1 MQHFPALRMVAA
13 LAAVLLISTGC
24 GKKDGS
30 TSKSSAPAE
39 KEDWVQTADVTP
51 EERVYLDYGRGV
63 IESVAARSYSA
74 FYDELSSHARARM
87 SLNQFMPEEDEAAF
101 AKREKQPKVNVAL
114 PEFEQLMIQT
124 EQKFGQP
131 LAPLDLHV
139 HSSDPKIL
147 SGNTQGLDAIDAM
160 FAIGNM
166 PASIPAAIRKTSLR
180 AKIKVSLS
188 AEDLAKTAK
197 AYEVSVEEL
206 QKDPDFQPYFTLKL
220 VLVDEAGQLKVGYF
234 EFLPPSMM
242 D

>member
-1 MQHFPALRMVAA
+1 
-13 LAAVLLISTGC
+13 
-24 GKKDGS
+24 
-30 TSKSSAPAE
+30 
-39 KEDWVQTADVTP
+39 
-51 EERVYLDYGRGV
+51 
-63 IESVAARSYSA
+63 
-74 FYDELSSHARARM
+74 
-87 SLNQFMPEEDEAAF
+87 LN
-101 AKREKQPKVNVAL
+101 VGL
-114 PEFEQLMIQT
+114 PEFEQLMAQT

-147 SGNTQGLDAIDAM
+147 SGAKAQGLDAIDTM

-206 QKDPDFQPYFTLKL
+206 QKDPDFQPYFSLKL